1 MHIAHFTNSYYPVI
15 SGVVRSVS
23 AFRKALTELGHNVFV
38 FAQNEPEYVDKEP
51 FIFRYPA
58 LDLGLPGD
66 FPATIPFSPFI
77 DNLFPPLK
85 VDVIHSHHPVLLG
98 QAAANKAREY
108 NLPLVFT
115 FHTRYRDYSHYF
127 PLNQEIV
134 QEFIKN
140 TIDSWLRVYMR
151 RCHHIVVPSKSIR
164 DILFSEYYVKG
175 PITIVPT
182 GIELEPYQAADGTS
196 IRQQRGWGEQTVL
209 ITVGRLAKEK
219 NLGRLLQA
227 FALVVQRH
235 PDVRLVILGDGPY
248 RKDLV
253 ELTQSLG
260 IAPSVDFVGKVPFE
274 EIPCYLKA
282 ADLFCFS
289 SLTETQGLVTV
300 EAMAAGLPVAA
311 LDATGTR
318 DVIEHG
324 KDGLLTPDDSQALAQ
339 AISRI
344 LDDPGLADRLRA
356 AGLDKARAYS
366 IREQAQKML
375 SVYQEAIEA
384 RIAGRQ
390 VHVAEEDHEKTR
402 PSKHQPAPTSR

>member
-1 MHIAHFTNSYYPVI
+1 MHIAQFTNSYYPVI

-23 AFRKALTELGHNVFV
+23 AFRKALTDLGHNVFV
-38 FAQNEPEYVDKEP
+38 FAQNEPDYADKEP

-108 NLPLVFT
+108 GLPLVFT

-151 RCHHIVVPSKSIR
+151 RCHHLVVPSKSIR
-164 DILFSEYYVKG
+164 DILISEYYVRG
-175 PITIVPT
+175 PITIIPT
-182 GIELEPYQAADGTS
+182 GIELEPYQSADGAS

-209 ITVGRLAKEK
+209 IFVGRLAKEK
-219 NLGRLLQA
+219 NLGRLLRA
-227 FALVVQRH
+227 FALVVERH
-235 PDVRLVILGDGPY
+235 PVVRLVLLGDGPH
-248 RKDLV
+248 RRDLTD
-253 ELTQSLG
+253 LTQSLG
-260 IAPSVDFVGKVPFE
+260 ITASVDFAGKVPFE

-282 ADLFCFS
+282 ADVFCFS
-289 SLTETQGLVTV
+289 SVTETQGLVTV
-300 EAMAAGLPVAA
+300 EAMAAGLPVVAV
-311 LDATGTR
+311 DATGTR
-318 DVIEHG
+318 DLIEHG
-324 KDGLLTPDDSQALAQ
+324 KDGLLTADDDQALAE
-339 AISRI
+339 AISRV
-344 LDDPGLADRLRA
+344 LENPDLAENLKM
-356 AGLDKARAYS
+356 AGMEKARRYS
-366 IREQAQKML
+366 ITEQAQKL
-375 SVYQEAIEA
+375 VAVYEEAMEA
-384 RIAGRQ
+384 RKSGRQ
-390 VHVAEEDHEKTR
+390 VRVAEVDHQKTK

>member
-38 FAQNEPEYVDKEP
+38 FAQNEPDYVDKEP

-182 GIELEPYQAADGTS
+182 GIELEPYQAADGAS

-253 ELTQSLG
+253 ELTESLG

-311 LDATGTR
+311 VDATGTR

-390 VHVAEEDHEKTR
+390 VHIAEEDHEKTR